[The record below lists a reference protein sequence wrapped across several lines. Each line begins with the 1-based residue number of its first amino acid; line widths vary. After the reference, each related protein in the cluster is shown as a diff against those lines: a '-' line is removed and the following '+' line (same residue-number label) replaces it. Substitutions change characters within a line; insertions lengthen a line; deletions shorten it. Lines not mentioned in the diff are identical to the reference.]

1 MPAERLP
8 AGGAAPQVVLATRN
22 AHKMSELSRILATT
36 GVAVSLVGLD
46 AYPGMPEVAET
57 GRTFADNAL
66 LKARAVA
73 AFTGLPAVADDS
85 GLCVDAL
92 HGMPGIFSARWSGG
106 HGDDKANL
114 DLLLAQ
120 LSDVSERGAQFV
132 CVAALALPLAGGAGA
147 DRREW
152 TMTGV
157 LSGSLIRER
166 RGTGGF
172 GYDPIFLPTGSSVTT
187 AELAPEDKDAI
198 SHRGRALRALAPV
211 IAERAQSLPQ
221 APRLAHRLEKGG
233 LGDWWVSPSTR
244 QLPVELVS
252 RSAGYS
258 VALTAQES

>member
-1 MPAERLP
+1 MPAKR
-8 AGGAAPQVVLATRN
+8 VVLATRN
-22 AHKMSELSRILATT
+22 AHKVTELSRILAAT
-36 GVAVSLVGLD
+36 GVEVSLVGLD
-46 AYPGMPEVAET
+46 AYPEMPEVAET
-57 GRTFADNAL
+57 GLTFADNAL

-132 CVAALALPLAGGAGA
+132 CVAALALPSLTLPSAEGASA
-147 DRREW
+147 QRREW
-152 TMTGV
+152 TVTGV
-157 LSGSLIRER
+157 LSGSLTRER

-172 GYDPIFLPTGSSVTT
+172 GYDPVFVPTGASVTT
-187 AELAPEDKDAI
+187 AELPPEGKDAI

-211 IAERAQSLPQ
+211 IAEHA
-221 APRLAHRLEKGG
+221 GG
-233 LGDWWVSPSTR
+233 
-244 QLPVELVS
+244 
-252 RSAGYS
+252 
-258 VALTAQES
+258 